1 MEDTLLYAILSFIIF
16 LFAFKFFTK
25 AKTPYKNLPPGPPS
39 LPIVGHLYLLKPPV
53 HRTFH
58 RLSQKYGPIFSLW
71 FGSHRVVVV
80 SSATAVHEC
89 FTKNDI
95 VLANRPQLVR
105 GKHVAYN
112 YTTMVAAPYGD
123 HWRNLRRIGS
133 IEIFSASLLNM
144 FLSIRKDEVKRL
156 LFKLSQNSVQ
166 DFKRVEMKSML
177 LELTFN
183 IIMRMVAGKRYYG
196 DEVSDEEEARQFREL
211 MKEIF
216 ETGGVSNPGDF
227 LPILNWL
234 GIDGFERSTKRL
246 AKRSDQFLQGL
257 IDEHRNSKESR
268 NTMID
273 HLLSLQQSQ
282 PEYYTDK
289 IIKGLMLVLLLAGTD
304 TSSVTLEWALSN
316 LLNHPHTLTK
326 AKIELD
332 EQIGQQRLLGE
343 PDVSKLPY
351 LRSIISE
358 TLRLY
363 PAAPLLLPHYSS
375 EDCQVGGYD
384 VPHDTIV
391 LINAWAIHRD
401 PEQWEDPESFKPERF
416 EVGDHED
423 HKLLPFGIGRRACP
437 GAGLAQR
444 VMSLTLGS
452 LIQCFEWKKVS
463 EEEID
468 MSEGKGTTMPK
479 AVPLEVMCKAR
490 PIMNHVLLESMDKI

>member
-133 IEIFSASLLNM
+133 IEIFSASRLNM

-289 IIKGLMLVLLLAGTD
+289 IIKGLMLYPRPRLCMNANRRPRLVIRKHLAYNKTTMIAAPNGDHCRNILRIGSIEIFSTSHLIRVEMKSLL
-304 TSSVTLEWALSN
+304 
-316 LLNHPHTLTK
+316 
-326 AKIELD
+326 
-332 EQIGQQRLLGE
+332 
-343 PDVSKLPY
+343 SKLTFN
-351 LRSIISE
+351 IIMRMVAGKRYYGDEVSDEDEARRFRELVKEIAASGGASNPGDFSPILNWFAMGKRVE
-358 TLRLY
+358 T
-363 PAAPLLLPHYSS
+363 P
-375 EDCQVGGYD
+375 
-384 VPHDTIV
+384 
-391 LINAWAIHRD
+391 
-401 PEQWEDPESFKPERF
+401 
-416 EVGDHED
+416 
-423 HKLLPFGIGRRACP
+423 
-437 GAGLAQR
+437 
-444 VMSLTLGS
+444 
-452 LIQCFEWKKVS
+452 
-463 EEEID
+463 
-468 MSEGKGTTMPK
+468 
-479 AVPLEVMCKAR
+479 
-490 PIMNHVLLESMDKI
+490 